1 MNILVTG
8 GTGFLGRHLVPYLE
22 RQGHKVTVI
31 NSKTCDLTDRNNLAR
46 LQTMDFDRI
55 YHLAAW
61 TKAGDFCLHHPGE
74 QWIVNQAINTNIL
87 WFWQKFQPKALFIA
101 MGTSCAYPYGDE
113 PLVEENYM
121 KGEPE
126 LGLYTYAMTK
136 RMLYMG
142 LIALNKQYGMQY
154 RHLIPSTLYGP
165 KFEIEDSHFIFDL
178 IKKIYLGKTRG
189 DPVVLWGTGAQVRE
203 LIYVDDAVKLIDR
216 AVLEGGNDT
225 LNLGSGRGYTIREY
239 AEMICEVFGYNPA
252 HIQYDTTKYTGNPK
266 KVFNTAKVF
275 KLFPDL
281 ALTDIRTG
289 LRKTI
294 EYYRDLV
301 ENLRHGDLAD
311 AGHCRTP

>member
-22 RQGHKVTVI
+22 QQGHKVTVV
-31 NSKTCDLTDRNNLAR
+31 NSKNCDLTDRNQLVR
-46 LQTMDFDRI
+46 LQDMAFDRI

-87 WFWQKFQPKALFIA
+87 WFWQKFQPRALFIG

-136 RMLYMG
+136 RMLYTG

-165 KFEIEDSHFIFDL
+165 QFELNDSHFIFDL

-189 DPVVLWGTGAQVRE
+189 DPVVLWGTGSQVRE
-203 LIYVDDAVKLIDR
+203 LIYVDDAVRLIDR
-216 AVLEGGNDT
+216 AVQEGTNDI
-225 LNLGSGRGYTIREY
+225 LNLGSGQGYTIRQY
-239 AEMICEVFGYNPA
+239 AEMICEVLGYDPRK
-252 HIQYDTTKYTGNPK
+252 IQYDTTKYTGNPK
-266 KVFNTAKVF
+266 KVFNTSKVQG
-275 KLFPDL
+275 LFPGV
-281 ALTDIRTG
+281 AFTDILTG
-289 LRKTI
+289 LKKTI
-294 EYYRDLV
+294 EYYQVSMEREGKYV
-301 ENLRHGDLAD
+301 GSV
-311 AGHCRTP
+311 